1 MVEAYEESGRMVEHY
16 KLLKQLGDG
25 QFGTAYLALDTNTKQ
40 NVCIKIFKELDEA
53 TQKTFEAEVTAG
65 TSGLKHPNVIKLHA
79 AGRSD
84 LKVDGQVVADVF
96 FIVMELAA
104 NGESFD
110 YVELAGGLDDR
121 YARQIFTQI
130 IDGLSYIHKKNIA
143 HRDLKLEN
151 CFLDKDCRI
160 KIADFGLQKAF
171 GGPMGIQ
178 LKTRCGT
185 PNYMAPELL
194 GGKDPYDGP
203 AVDVFA
209 CGAILFIL
217 KFAKFAFS
225 ASNDSYYRRLHRDP
239 VKAMQD
245 RGIKADKNFLSLIVG
260 LTHADPK
267 KRLTLMQAR
276 SHPWM

>member
-1 MVEAYEESGRMVEHY
+1 M
-16 KLLKQLGDG
+16 
-25 QFGTAYLALDTNTKQ
+25 
-40 NVCIKIFKELDEA
+40 
-53 TQKTFEAEVTAG
+53 
-65 TSGLKHPNVIKLHA
+65 
-79 AGRSD
+79 
-84 LKVDGQVVADVF
+84 ADVF

-110 YVELAGGLDDR
+110 YVELAGGLDDK

-151 CFLDKDCRI
+151 CFLDKDCKV

-171 GGPMGIQ
+171 GGPLGIQ

-239 VKAMQD
+239 VKAM
-245 RGIKADKNFLSLIVG
+245 
-260 LTHADPK
+260 
-267 KRLTLMQAR
+267 
-276 SHPWM
+276 